1 MPVHYRNADVEG
13 LNVFYREAGDP
24 AAPAFVLLH
33 GAPTSSFMFRN
44 LIPLLEDRFHL
55 IAPDLIGYGHSDT
68 PSVQE
73 FDYNFD
79 SLTRYVN
86 GLLEQLGI
94 DRYAIYVQDYGAPVG
109 WRLFVNHPERIT
121 AIVTQNG
128 NAYDDGFDDGFWAP
142 VWEFNASPTEELAQ
156 AMREVLGLDAMKW
169 QYTHGVPDPSLIS
182 PDGWTQDYALISRP
196 GVLDAH
202 VALIGKYST
211 NRAMYPKLHE
221 HFRETQVPLLAVW
234 GKNDQIFI
242 HPGATAFSRDL
253 PKAEIHLLDGGHFLL
268 ESHLDEAGGLV
279 RDFLTRTL
287 LPGDRPGN

>member
-1 MPVHYRNADVEG
+1 MPVHYRNADVDG

-24 AAPAFVLLH
+24 SAPTFVLLH

-44 LIPLLEDRFHL
+44 LIPVLEDRFHI
-55 IAPDLIGYGHSDT
+55 IAPDLIAYGHSDA
-68 PSVQE
+68 PSVNE

-79 SLTRYVN
+79 SLTHYVN

-109 WRLFVNHPERIT
+109 WRLSLNHPERIT

-142 VWEFNASPTEELAQ
+142 VWDFNENPTAEKSASMA
-156 AMREVLGLDAMKW
+156 EVLGLDAMKW
-169 QYTHGVPDPSLIS
+169 QYTHGVPDPSLVS

-202 VALIGKYST
+202 VALLAKYST
-211 NRAMYPKLHE
+211 NRELYPKLHE
-221 HFRETQVPLLAVW
+221 YFRQSQVPLLAVW

-242 HPGATAFSRDL
+242 APGATAFSRDL

-268 ESHLDEAGGLV
+268 ESHIEEAGTLI
-279 RDFLTRTL
+279 RDFLSRTL
-287 LPGDRPGN
+287 LPEYPPA

>member
-1 MPVHYRNADVEG
+1 
-13 LNVFYREAGDP
+13 
-24 AAPAFVLLH
+24 
-33 GAPTSSFMFRN
+33 MFRN
-44 LIPLLEDRFHL
+44 LIPVLEDRFHI
-55 IAPDLIGYGHSDT
+55 IAPDLIAYGHSDA
-68 PSVQE
+68 PSVNE

-79 SLTRYVN
+79 SLTHYVN

-109 WRLFVNHPERIT
+109 WRLSLNHPERIT

-142 VWEFNASPTEELAQ
+142 VWDFNENPTAEKSAS
-156 AMREVLGLDAMKW
+156 MGEVLGLDAMKW
-169 QYTHGVPDPSLIS
+169 QYTHGVPDPSLVS

-202 VALIGKYST
+202 VALLAKYST
-211 NRAMYPKLHE
+211 NRELYPKLHE
-221 HFRETQVPLLAVW
+221 YFRQSQVPLMAVW

-242 HPGATAFSRDL
+242 APGATAFSRDL

-268 ESHLDEAGGLV
+268 ESHIEEAGTLI
-279 RDFLTRTL
+279 RDFLSRTL
-287 LPGDRPGN
+287 LPEYPPA